1 MITYWHSSADGSS
14 QSENLSG
21 QHPPHQTNAVGR
33 LVVAGDGD
41 VHELGGRVHVAEG
54 DDGDVGVASL
64 SDRLVVRSGVGDDQE
79 TRLAEGSLD
88 LICEGS
94 GSETS
99 SNGAAAN
106 IPGKKKQ

>member
-54 DDGDVGVASL
+54 DDGDVGVAAL
-64 SDRLVVRSGVGDDQE
+64 SDGLMIGPGVADDQQPG
-79 TRLAEGSLD
+79 LAEGGLD
-88 LICEGS
+88 LVSEGS
-94 GSETS
+94 GSEPS
-99 SNGAAAN
+99 GHGGAVDV
-106 IPGKKKQ
+106 PRER